1 MQLPKSILKD
11 PKIKK
16 LYEDFKKQQVGK
28 GKMKGK
34 GSSLWEQF
42 NEFLKRSKII
52 SNVGGVLVPI
62 ATGALGGTIGTAF
75 GGPAGTA
82 TGAAA
87 GAAAGKSGIDYL
99 KSLGYGRMRGGD
111 SRLVINPNGQRL
123 GQRRMKGGAMTYGI
137 TGVYQQVPKT
147 LSGTQIGLAQRGGQ
161 TSAFGSI
168 SSQFGNIKTR

>member
-28 GKMKGK
+28 GKMKGF
-34 GSSLWEQF
+34 GLWEDF
-42 NEFLKRSKII
+42 NQFLKRSKII
-52 SNVGGVLVPI
+52 SNVGGVVVPW
-62 ATGALGGTIGTAF
+62 ATGALGGTLGTAL
-75 GGPAGTA
+75 GGPAATA
-82 TGAAA
+82 TSAAV
-87 GAAAGKSGIDYL
+87 GAAAGKSAIDYV

-111 SRLVINPNGQRL
+111 SRLVINPK

-137 TGVYQQVPKT
+137 TGVYQQVPGT
-147 LSGTQIGLAQRGGQ
+147 LAGTQIGLAQKGGQ